1 MVTGTGDVDHGVTV
15 CHGGEPF
22 QTLGTADASPSA
34 AQVGSPLVQ
43 QLSGLDAGFLNLET
57 PVQQGHIGGLVLI
70 DPATA
75 PGTWGFET
83 LRRVSRSDSTCSH
96 PSAGGS

>member
-1 MVTGTGDVDHGVTV
+1 
-15 CHGGEPF
+15 
-22 QTLGTADASPSA
+22 
-34 AQVGSPLVQ
+34 VQ